1 MCAPADGTAATHFS
15 TSPQCCFGDLSLAKK
30 VDLDANSEYQPGRVS
45 KVIKRLLL
53 LQGIW
58 SPLSSNPPWNGNAYI
73 STRFWENPQST
84 PILPSVTSKEANKYP
99 MEIPAQVNKT
109 SDMDLSNWDITC
121 TEFHPHKRKRSSK
134 PISAEA
140 YPTFP
145 PAAKSVKKKH
155 KCFNCGKP
163 GHFARGCRQP
173 RRLNPVPPTIQV
185 QDGDNSGPRP
195 DIVPWRGTCRSY
207 QTTCHHDVKID
218 HGFPPL
224 QLTPIA

>member
-1 MCAPADGTAATHFS
+1 MEPQPPTLVQALNVVLETCREQRKLIWMLTQNTNQEELVKLSKGCYCCKAYDRPCLQTHLGMGTPTY
-15 TSPQCCFGDLSLAKK
+15 PQGFG
-30 VDLDANSEYQPGRVS
+30 
-45 KVIKRLLL
+45 
-53 LQGIW
+53 
-58 SPLSSNPPWNGNAYI
+58 
-73 STRFWENPQST
+73 ENPQST

-185 QDGDNSGPRP
+185 QDGDNSGPQP
-195 DIVPWRGTCRSY
+195 NIVPWRGTCRSY
-207 QTTCHHDVKID
+207 QTARRHDVKID

>member
-1 MCAPADGTAATHFS
+1 MEPQPPTLVQALNVVLETCREQRKLIWMLTQNTNQEELVKLSKGCYCCKAYDRPCLQTHLGMGTPTY
-15 TSPQCCFGDLSLAKK
+15 PQGFG
-30 VDLDANSEYQPGRVS
+30 
-45 KVIKRLLL
+45 
-53 LQGIW
+53 
-58 SPLSSNPPWNGNAYI
+58 
-73 STRFWENPQST
+73 ENPQST

-185 QDGDNSGPRP
+185 QDGDKSGPQP
-195 DIVPWRGTCRSY
+195 NIVP
-207 QTTCHHDVKID
+207 
-218 HGFPPL
+218 
-224 QLTPIA
+224 